1 MVRLRA
7 LVAEDDADLLEVV
20 TSIIDRFGLDVIA
33 ASCGATLLETLT
45 QEGPFDVV
53 VTDVAMPWMTGLHV
67 MHFVRSAGLS
77 CPVIIM
83 TALRDQE
90 TDRQVATLGRDVLLL
105 RKPFSVTE
113 LHAALSNSLAAAPH

>member
-1 MVRLRA
+1 MVRMRA

-33 ASCGATLLETLT
+33 ASCGASLLETLT

-53 VTDVAMPWMTGLHV
+53 VTDVAMPWMTGLEV

-83 TALRDQE
+83 TALREHATDQ
-90 TDRQVATLGRDVLLL
+90 QVATLGQDVVLL
-105 RKPFSVTE
+105 RKPFSVAD